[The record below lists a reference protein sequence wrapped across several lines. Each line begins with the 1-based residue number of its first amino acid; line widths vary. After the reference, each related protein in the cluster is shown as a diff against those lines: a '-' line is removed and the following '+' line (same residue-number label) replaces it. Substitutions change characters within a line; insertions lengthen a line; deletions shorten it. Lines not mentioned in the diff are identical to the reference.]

1 MKQSYK
7 VMSDL
12 LLSGIVCAMLLGI
25 LAGTALLPRLG
36 EQMKTEKENYSQ
48 YQDMAQTK
56 VICDRKP
63 PELVRKGADVWKP
76 GEAVV
81 INQVF
86 EAVDEE
92 GNHLEIQVL
101 DIQDAF
107 GNSRMEWYDKTGDQA
122 VFLSRGTYTL
132 RLRAVDGQQKPTVRK
147 FMLLID
153 HRQGGI

>member
-1 MKQSYK
+1 
-7 VMSDL
+7 MSDL

-48 YQDMAQTK
+48 YRDAAQTK

-63 PELVRKGADVWKP
+63 PELVRKGTDVWKP

-81 INQVF
+81 INQIF

-92 GNHLEIQVL
+92 GNYLDIQVL
-101 DIQDAF
+101 DIQDVS
-107 GNSRMEWYDKTGDQA
+107 GNSRMEWYDKTDGKA
-122 VFLSRGTYTL
+122 VFLSRGIYTL
-132 RLRAVDGQQKPTVRK
+132 KLRAVDSQQKPAVRK

-153 HRQGGI
+153 YRQGGI